1 MVWAVCPWI
10 GLSMISVKRE
20 SELPVFLYFITNC
33 TLFVSLLVSLQ
44 IIEIISDAL
53 LAVSTLFKILVQ
65 IEGCYPLLIL
75 IYLACLIAAHT
86 EHFTF
91 STGSIATSLSH
102 TTFIG

>member
-1 MVWAVCPWI
+1 
-10 GLSMISVKRE
+10 MISVKRE

-33 TLFVSLLVSLQ
+33 TLFVSLQ
-44 IIEIISDAL
+44 IIEIISHAL
-53 LAVSTLFKILVQ
+53 LAVSILFKILVQ